1 MDYLQFCFD
10 WWAKGGLV
18 NFVIL
23 GSSFFVGL
31 FYLSNKFSKG
41 FVNIM
46 IGVVPLLGLLG
57 TVVGMIQTF
66 NALQN
71 TGTDVQ
77 SLAGGIS
84 KAMIT
89 TSSGLCVAIFGTI
102 FLPLKKPEKLDDYE
116 SLDDLTVEQLEEI
129 VSQQTILQ
137 KVINNMPQITIKSKW
152 IKKYL
157 RLKKSFNK
165 AYKNVW
171 TKVQP
176 ECKQER
182 PSFISYF

>member
-1 MDYLQFCFD
+1 MRCHF
-10 WWAKGGLV
+10 WH
-18 NFVIL
+18 
-23 GSSFFVGL
+23 
-31 FYLSNKFSKG
+31 
-41 FVNIM
+41 NI
-46 IGVVPLLGLLG
+46 
-57 TVVGMIQTF
+57 
-66 NALQN
+66 
-71 TGTDVQ
+71 
-77 SLAGGIS
+77 
-84 KAMIT
+84 
-89 TSSGLCVAIFGTI
+89 
-102 FLPLKKPEKLDDYE
+102 LPLKKPEKLDDYE

-171 TKVQP
+171 IKVQP

-182 PSFISYF
+182 LLYFLFLIS

>member
-1 MDYLQFCFD
+1 MLLFLAQY
-10 WWAKGGLV
+10 
-18 NFVIL
+18 
-23 GSSFFVGL
+23 SF
-31 FYLSNKFSKG
+31 
-41 FVNIM
+41 
-46 IGVVPLLGLLG
+46 LLK
-57 TVVGMIQTF
+57 
-66 NALQN
+66 N
-71 TGTDVQ
+71 
-77 SLAGGIS
+77 
-84 KAMIT
+84 
-89 TSSGLCVAIFGTI
+89 
-102 FLPLKKPEKLDDYE
+102 PEKLDDYE

-129 VSQQTILQ
+129 VSEQTILQ

-182 PSFISYF
+182 PSFYFLFLISLDFC